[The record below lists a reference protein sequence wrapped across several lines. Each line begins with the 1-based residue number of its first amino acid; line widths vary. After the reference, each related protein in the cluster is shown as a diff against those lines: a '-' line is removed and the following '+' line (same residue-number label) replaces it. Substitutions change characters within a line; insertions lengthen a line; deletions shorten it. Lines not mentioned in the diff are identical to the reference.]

1 MCVLDIEKDEK
12 RETSS
17 EEDGRGKWSGTDTGS
32 DFELPVLDS
41 SVLVFSSHFIRISH
55 FILFSKGKLIRNM
68 MPQTLKKKRE
78 VHLAKTKRRHRER
91 SALPMRLT
99 SCIFK
104 RRVTRITSHP
114 GSEVRRRQWEE
125 TLEKPQQVC
134 AYRRLQ
140 GLQACSSEGEPLSA
154 LDITNVVQMIA
165 PGSARESRDGAGAGS
180 LHTSPGPT
188 AARSSGWAELIPAAD
203 LSLPHFLCGQPVTP
217 GDIRRQTWKVKKA
230 RERLAM
236 ALRAD
241 RLAREA
247 EGASWQ

>member
-1 MCVLDIEKDEK
+1 MGEPASTCITNGPFL
-12 RETSS
+12 
-17 EEDGRGKWSGTDTGS
+17 
-32 DFELPVLDS
+32 
-41 SVLVFSSHFIRISH
+41 
-55 FILFSKGKLIRNM
+55 GKLIRNM

-154 LDITNVVQMIA
+154 LDITNVIQMIA

-203 LSLPHFLCGQPVTP
+203 LSLPQFLCGQPVTP

-247 EGASWQ
+247 EGASRQ